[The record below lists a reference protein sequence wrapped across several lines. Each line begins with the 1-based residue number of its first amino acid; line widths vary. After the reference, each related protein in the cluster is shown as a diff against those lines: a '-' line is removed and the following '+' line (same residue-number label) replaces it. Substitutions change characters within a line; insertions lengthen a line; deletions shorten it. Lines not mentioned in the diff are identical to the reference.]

1 MDKKTLEILEFNKI
15 IEILS
20 GYAVTVQ
27 GKEIARALVPHSDM
41 DVIRQALKETD
52 EALRMICAKG
62 SPPLTGLHDIRPGLR
77 RLEMGATITPGELLH
92 VADTLRVCREM
103 KNYAGEKNDSDR
115 YGTVAAMI
123 LNLAP
128 NKRIEEKIYSC
139 IVNEEE
145 VADRASTTLY
155 NIRRQINEAQ
165 MNIKDLLNSMVH
177 SQKYQ
182 KYLQEPIVTM
192 REGRYVVPVKAEYR
206 NEVDGLLHDSSASG
220 ATLYIEPMPVVK
232 ANNEIKQLKLKEKNE
247 VERILDELSG
257 EVRAILNEMDMNI
270 NTIAQIDFIFA
281 KAKLAAE
288 YACAMPKIN
297 NEGYINIKKGRHPLI
312 EREKVVP
319 IDIWIGDSF
328 HTLVITGPNTGG
340 KTVTLKTVG
349 LLTLMMQAGL
359 HVPAGDGTVLSVFKN
374 VFADIGD
381 EQSIEQSLSTFSAHM
396 LNIVGI
402 LEKAD
407 SSSLVLFDE
416 LGAGTDP
423 TEGAALGI
431 AILEYLRSRGACTV
445 ATTHYNELKL
455 YAIENNDAENASCEF
470 DIVTL
475 KPTYKVLIGVPGKSN
490 AFAISERL
498 GLGRDIIERAR
509 EFIPHDKLR
518 FEDVI
523 NEIEEDRKRAE
534 EEKTRAVREREEITM
549 LMKELEER
557 AKKQQLQRESII
569 REARKE
575 AKEIIDRVMNEAEE
589 IICELKKVRSEA
601 EEAERNKMIEALRKR
616 IKNVSDEM
624 EDFEYTDVIREG
636 SFDTKPEDVKVGSQV
651 YVSSLDCKGTVI
663 GEPGTDGEVLVQVGA
678 MKAKCKIEDLKPAE
692 SKKSAVQRTGEGK
705 IRVSKANSI
714 SPQID
719 LRGQVTD
726 EAVMN
731 IDKYLDDA
739 YISGVKTVTI
749 IHGKGTGALRE
760 GVHKFLKGHQH
771 VKSYRIGKYGEG
783 EGGVTIVELK

>member
-1 MDKKTLEILEFNKI
+1 MEKRTLEVLEFNKI
-15 IEILS
+15 IEILA

-27 GKEIARALVPHSDM
+27 GKEIVRALVPHSDM
-41 DVIRQALKETD
+41 DVVEQALKETD
-52 EALRMICAKG
+52 EAVRMICSKG
-62 SPPLTGLHDIRPGLR
+62 NPPLTGLHDIRPSLR
-77 RLEMGATITPGELLH
+77 RLEMGASITPGELLH

-103 KNYAGEKNDSDR
+103 GNYIGEKNDSDR
-115 YGTVAAMI
+115 YGAVAALI
-123 LNLAP
+123 LSLVP
-128 NKRIEEKIYSC
+128 NKKIEEKIYHYV
-139 IVNEEE
+139 VNEEE
-145 VADRASTTLY
+145 VSDRASTALY
-155 NIRRQINEAQ
+155 NIRRQINEVQA
-165 MNIKDLLNSMVH
+165 NIKDLLNSMVH
-177 SQKYQ
+177 SQKYR
-182 KYLQEPIVTM
+182 KYLQEPIVTI

-220 ATLYIEPMPVVK
+220 ATLYIEPMSVVR
-232 ANNEIKQLKLKEKNE
+232 ANNEIKQLKLKESNE

-257 EVRAILNEMDMNI
+257 EVRAILDEMTLNI

-288 YACAMPKIN
+288 YECTMPKIN
-297 NEGYINIKKGRHPLI
+297 NEGHIDIKKGRHPLI

-340 KTVTLKTVG
+340 KTVMLKTVG
-349 LLTLMMQAGL
+349 LLTVMMQAGL
-359 HVPAGDGTVLSVFKN
+359 HVSAGDGTVLSVFKN

-423 TEGAALGI
+423 AEGAALGI
-431 AILEYLRSRGACTV
+431 AILEHLRSVGACTI

-455 YAIENNDAENASCEF
+455 YAIENSDAENASCEF

-498 GLGRDIIERAR
+498 GLSRDIIERAR

-523 NEIEEDRKRAE
+523 NEIEENRKRAE
-534 EEKTRAVREREEITM
+534 EERFRTAKEREEVIR
-549 LMKELEER
+549 LREELGER
-557 AKKQQLQRESII
+557 ARKLQLQRESII
-569 REARKE
+569 REAKKE
-575 AKEIIDRVMNEAEE
+575 AKEIIDKVMNEAEG
-589 IICELKKVRSEA
+589 ILSELKKARSEA
-601 EEAERNKMIEALRKR
+601 EEAERNKIMEALRKR
-616 IKNVSDEM
+616 IKSASDEM
-624 EDFEYTDVIREG
+624 DDFEYTDVIREG
-636 SFDTKPEDVKVGSQV
+636 SFDTKPGDLKMGSQV
-651 YVSSLDCKGTVI
+651 YVSSLDCKGMVV
-663 GEPGTDGEVLVQVGA
+663 EMPDAENMVLVQAGA
-678 MKAKCKIEDLKPAE
+678 MKVKCKVEDLKLIEDKKPA
-692 SKKSAVQRTGEGK
+692 VRRTGEGK
-705 IRVSKANSI
+705 IRISKTKNI
-714 SPQID
+714 LPHID
-719 LRGQVTD
+719 LRGQTTD
-726 EAVMN
+726 EAVIN

-739 YISGVKTVTI
+739 YISGIKTVTI

-760 GVHKFLKGHQH
+760 GVHRFLKNHQH